1 MFETIQSL
9 QCYKILGWLQWAADW
24 LMANKTSEFQSA
36 VTWSLM
42 LSEVFKVISP
52 QCPEGQ
58 PSLYKAASL
67 SYCSPI
73 IPVQKYFSPF
83 ASPVHPHPLKHKNHF
98 ESEP

>member
-9 QCYKILGWLQWAADW
+9 QCYKILGWLEWAADW

-67 SYCSPI
+67 SYCSPNHPSSKNI
-73 IPVQKYFSPF
+73 LVHLLPLHTPIP
-83 ASPVHPHPLKHKNHF
+83 
-98 ESEP
+98 